1 MDTDILIS
9 DYSSTYID
17 YLLLDRP
24 LIFYNF
30 DYEDYL
36 QNDREMY
43 YDYDEVTPGY
53 KAATFDELMTE
64 LDSIAKDEDHFVED
78 RQRVSGMVKDDNHRT
93 RGLYYNNEEIMFP
106 PNSEAFLLVTRIQDE
121 AHRFAI
127 EYHRS
132 LRAKGQVHSVL
143 DDIKGV
149 GPKRRKELMKYFKD
163 ISQIKTAEIE
173 ELLNVPGMNQS
184 TAQAIYEFFHVSK

>member
-53 KAATFDELMTE
+53 KAATFDELMKE

-78 RQRVSGMVKDDNHRT
+78 RQRVRDLFYCKEGQQMVGEK
-93 RGLYYNNEEIMFP
+93 LLE
-106 PNSEAFLLVTRIQDE
+106 FLKNL
-121 AHRFAI
+121 
-127 EYHRS
+127 
-132 LRAKGQVHSVL
+132 K
-143 DDIKGV
+143 
-149 GPKRRKELMKYFKD
+149 
-163 ISQIKTAEIE
+163 
-173 ELLNVPGMNQS
+173 
-184 TAQAIYEFFHVSK
+184 

>member
-1 MDTDILIS
+1 MYSNITDITKKSMDIQEILMDTDILIS

-53 KAATFDELMTE
+53 KAATFDEVSRRMKIILLKRDRESEICSIVKM
-64 LDSIAKDEDHFVED
+64 DSRWLGRNF
-78 RQRVSGMVKDDNHRT
+78 
-93 RGLYYNNEEIMFP
+93 L
-106 PNSEAFLLVTRIQDE
+106 NS
-121 AHRFAI
+121 
-127 EYHRS
+127 
-132 LRAKGQVHSVL
+132 
-143 DDIKGV
+143 
-149 GPKRRKELMKYFKD
+149 
-163 ISQIKTAEIE
+163 
-173 ELLNVPGMNQS
+173 
-184 TAQAIYEFFHVSK
+184 

>member
-1 MDTDILIS
+1 MDIQELLMDTDILIS

-64 LDSIAKDEDHFVED
+64 LDSIAKDEDHFVEE
-78 RQRVSGMVKDDNHRT
+78 RQRVRW
-93 RGLYYNNEEIMFP
+93 
-106 PNSEAFLLVTRIQDE
+106 
-121 AHRFAI
+121 
-127 EYHRS
+127 
-132 LRAKGQVHSVL
+132 
-143 DDIKGV
+143 
-149 GPKRRKELMKYFKD
+149 
-163 ISQIKTAEIE
+163 TADGWGET
-173 ELLNVPGMNQS
+173 S
-184 TAQAIYEFFHVSK
+184 